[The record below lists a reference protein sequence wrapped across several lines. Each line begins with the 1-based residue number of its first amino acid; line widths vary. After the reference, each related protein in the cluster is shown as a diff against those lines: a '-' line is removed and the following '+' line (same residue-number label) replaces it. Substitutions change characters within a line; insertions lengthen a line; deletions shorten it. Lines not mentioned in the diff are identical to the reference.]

1 MDRDE
6 FWVFGYGSL
15 MWRPGFDYVE
25 RSAAFLRGAHRKL
38 CLYSYVHRGTPD
50 APGLVLGLDRG
61 GSCKGVAYRIAPEHA
76 ETTRIYLHER
86 EQINYAY
93 REVYRPVRL
102 GDGRIV
108 HALVYMVDRS
118 HPQYAGLLA
127 QDEILALVKR
137 GIGQSGPNGDY
148 IRNTVQELARLDI
161 HDATLAW
168 LDERL

>member
-1 MDRDE
+1 MNSGFLATARY
-6 FWVFGYGSL
+6 VAAGLRLRRASA
-15 MWRPGFDYVE
+15 RPP
-25 RSAAFLRGAHRKL
+25 GAHRKL

-108 HALVYMVDRS
+108 RALVYMVDRS

-137 GIGQSGPNGDY
+137 GVGQSGPNGDY
-148 IRNTVQELARLDI
+148 IRNTVQELSRLDI